1 MSSIQAVIGDLW
13 MTLQE
18 MVTGAISTF
27 RIQDAFDIAIMAFII
42 YQLIGLMK
50 ETRAGQLIKGVFWI
64 LLLYLF
70 AYVLKLYTLRTVM
83 EVVIRYGALVLLV
96 LFQPELRK
104 VLEQVGRSSISKLS
118 VFSPNMSAREYEN
131 QQMTRAINA
140 VCDSCAYLSKEKVG
154 ALIVMEKDT
163 KLGDIINTGTII
175 DSQPSADLIRNIFFH
190 NSPLHD
196 GALIIRNSRLYA
208 AGCFLPLSE
217 NYGISRALGTR
228 HRAALGMSEVSDAV
242 VVVVSEET
250 GHITMA
256 KNGKL
261 DIDLTVSSL
270 STALFREFVAEDKEK
285 NAADKKKLFRRPKK

>member
-1 MSSIQAVIGDLW
+1 
-13 MTLQE
+13 MTLQQ

-27 RIQDAFDIAIMAFII
+27 RVQDAFDIAIMAFII
-42 YQLIGLMK
+42 YHLVNLMK
-50 ETRAGQLIKGVFWI
+50 ETRAGQLIKGVFII
-64 LLLYLF
+64 LLLYLI
-70 AYVLKLYTLRTVM
+70 AYITKLYTLRTVM

-104 VLEQVGRSSISKLS
+104 VLEQVGRTSTSGIS
-118 VFSPNMSAREYEN
+118 VFSSNMSAREYEK
-131 QQMTRAINA
+131 QQMTRTINA
-140 VCDSCAYLSKEKVG
+140 ICDSCATLSKEKVG

-163 KLGDIINTGTII
+163 RLGDIINTGTVI

-196 GALIIRNSRLYA
+196 GALIIRGGRLYA

-270 STALFREFVAEDKEK
+270 SAALFQEFVAEDGK

>member
-1 MSSIQAVIGDLW
+1 MPSVQAAIGDFW

-18 MVTGAISTF
+18 MVAAAISTF

-64 LLLYLF
+64 LVLYLF
-70 AYVLKLYTLRTVM
+70 AYVMKLYTLRTVM

-140 VCDSCAYLSKEKVG
+140 ICDSCATLSKDKVG

-163 KLGDIINTGTII
+163 RLGEVINTGTII
-175 DSQPSADLIRNIFFH
+175 DSQPSAELIRNIFFH

-196 GALIIRNSRLYA
+196 GALIIRGGRLYA
-208 AGCFLPLSE
+208 AGCVLPLSE
-217 NYGISRALGTR
+217 NYGISRDLGTR

-256 KNGKL
+256 RNGKL
-261 DIDLTVSSL
+261 DIDLAVSSL
-270 STALFREFVAEDKEK
+270 STALFREFVTVGKDK
-285 NAADKKKLFRRPKK
+285 NAADKKKIFRRPKK

>member
-1 MSSIQAVIGDLW
+1 MPSIQAAIGDFW

-18 MVTGAISTF
+18 MVAAAISTF

-104 VLEQVGRSSISKLS
+104 VLEQVGRSSITKS
-118 VFSPNMSAREYEN
+118 VFSTNMSAKDYEK

-140 VCDSCAYLSKEKVG
+140 ICDSCATLSKEKVG

-163 KLGDIINTGTII
+163 RLGEVINTGTII
-175 DSQPSADLIRNIFFH
+175 DSQPSAELIRNIFFH

-196 GALIIRNSRLYA
+196 GALIIRGGRLYA
-208 AGCFLPLSE
+208 AGCVLPLSE
-217 NYGISRALGTR
+217 NYGISRDLGTR
-228 HRAALGMSEVSDAV
+228 HRAALGMSESSDAV

-261 DIDLTVSSL
+261 DIDLAVSSL
-270 STALFREFVAEDKEK
+270 STALFREFVAEGKDK
-285 NAADKKKLFRRPKK
+285 NAADKKKLFRRAKK

>member
-1 MSSIQAVIGDLW
+1 MSSIQAVIGDIW

-42 YQLIGLMK
+42 YHLIGLMR
-50 ETRAGQLIKGVFWI
+50 ETRAGQLIKGVFSI

-70 AYVLKLYTLRTVM
+70 AYVMELYTLRTVM
-83 EVVIRYGALVLLV
+83 EMVIRYGALVLLV

-104 VLEQVGRSSISKLS
+104 VLEQVGRSSISKIN
-118 VFSPNMSAREYEN
+118 VFVPNMSAKEYEN
-131 QQMTRAINA
+131 QQMTRVINA
-140 VCDSCAYLSKEKVG
+140 ICDSCAILSKEKTG
-154 ALIVMEKDT
+154 ALIVMEKGT
-163 KLGDIINTGTII
+163 KLGDIISTGTII
-175 DSQPSADLIRNIFFH
+175 DSQPSAHLIRNIFFH

-196 GALIIRNSRLYA
+196 GALIIRNNRLYA

-217 NYGISRALGTR
+217 NYSISRALGTR

-285 NAADKKKLFRRPKK
+285 NTADKKKLFRRPKK